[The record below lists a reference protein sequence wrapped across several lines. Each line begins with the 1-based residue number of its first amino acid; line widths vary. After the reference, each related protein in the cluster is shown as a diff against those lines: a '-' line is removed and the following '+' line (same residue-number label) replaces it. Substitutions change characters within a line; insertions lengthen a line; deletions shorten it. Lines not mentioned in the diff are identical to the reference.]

1 MGVFQ
6 ITKEKKGKTAY
17 YQVLVINDYGD
28 ETKQYIDTLDN
39 FKQDSGGVDLG
50 KVETVIYND
59 AHDDCVVNDKF
70 LPYPNSTF
78 EGYIND
84 IDKYIAAKEK
94 REYVPPAEP
103 TFEELKESKLT
114 EAKAEFARKRDAVR
128 FIQVD
133 DTNTYGFDC
142 ASEDITNFLA
152 AYTALTNNVAK
163 STANTTMYKVWLNET
178 DKGIVELNLE
188 QMNKVF
194 DTVRT
199 SQFEDYAWLSTVEAQ
214 IEAATSKQDLEAIV
228 IS

>member
-28 ETKQYIDTLDN
+28 ETKQYIDTLEN

-50 KVETVIYND
+50 KIETVIYND

-103 TFEELKESKLT
+103 TFEEMKESKLA
-114 EAKAEFARKRDAVR
+114 EAKRVFGEKRDAIR

-163 STANTTMYKVWLNET
+163 SGANTTMYKVWLNET
-178 DKGIVELNLE
+178 DKGVVELNLE

-194 DTVRT
+194 DIVRN
-199 SQFEDYAWLSTVEAQ
+199 SQFEAYAWLSKVEAQ
-214 IEAATSKQDLEAIV
+214 IEAATSKADLEAIV
-228 IS
+228 L

>member
-1 MGVFQ
+1 M
-6 ITKEKKGKTAY
+6 
-17 YQVLVINDYGD
+17 LVINDYGD

-84 IDKYIAAKEK
+84 VDKYIAAKEK
-94 REYVPPAEP
+94 REYVPPKEP
-103 TFEELKESKLT
+103 TFEEMKESKLA
-114 EAKAEFARKRDAVR
+114 EAKRVFGEKRDAIR

-142 ASEDITNFLA
+142 SSDDITNFLA
-152 AYTALTNNVAK
+152 AYTALTNNITK
-163 STANTTMYKVWLNET
+163 SSTNTTMYKVWITKKE
-178 DKGIVELNLE
+178 KAIVALNLE

-194 DTVRT
+194 YLVRN
-199 SQFEDYAWLSTVEAQ
+199 SQFKAYEWLNKVEQEIQKAV
-214 IEAATSKQDLEAIV
+214 SKADLDAIVLDLESINL
-228 IS
+228 

>member
-84 IDKYIAAKEK
+84 VDKYIAAKEK
-94 REYVPPAEP
+94 REYVPPKEP
-103 TFEELKESKLT
+103 TFEEMKESKLA
-114 EAKAEFARKRDAVR
+114 EAKRVFGEKRDAIR

-163 STANTTMYKVWLNET
+163 SGANTTMYKVWLNET
-178 DKGIVELNLE
+178 DKGVVELNLD

-194 DTVRT
+194 DTVRN
-199 SQFEDYAWLSTVEAQ
+199 SQFEAYAWLSKVEAQ
-214 IEAATSKQDLEAIV
+214 IEAATSKADLEAIV
-228 IS
+228 L